1 MDDRAERLREHSEN
15 IIKAGMGSR
24 NTGRS
29 VPLAHYFEHAGCGLL
44 LICLR
49 CEQSRR
55 FELPEIIARLEGR
68 RIRADLLGIQDV
80 ARYVRGPCPRCGGTK
95 FASRPAWR

>member
-1 MDDRAERLREHSEN
+1 
-15 IIKAGMGSR
+15 MGSR

-55 FELPEIIARLEGR
+55 FALRDIIARLERR

-80 ARYVRGPCPRCGGTK
+80 ARYVRAPCPRCGGTK